1 METLT
6 YLSFIQN
13 VIGRLSILGVITK
26 LGAITAAAVCLTGS
40 TGSCFLGIF
49 LVLAAWYLDAFFL
62 KLEQAYRNLYN
73 DARKNIEEYT
83 DPGLLSGPYSVS
95 PKKEHFGSII
105 KTFLSK
111 TFIPYYGTL
120 SVVLLVGMILI

>member
-1 METLT
+1 MENST
-6 YLSFIQN
+6 YLTFIQN

-26 LGAITAAAVCLTGS
+26 LGAITAAAICLTGS
-40 TGSCFLGIF
+40 TSSCFLGIF

-73 DARKNIEEYT
+73 EARKDAQYGEAHEWT
-83 DPGLLSGPYSVS
+83 VS
-95 PKKEHFGSII
+95 PASHHFGSMI

-111 TFIPYYGTL
+111 TFIPYYGML
-120 SVVLLVGMILI
+120 SAVLLVGMGLV

>member
-1 METLT
+1 MENST
-6 YLSFIQN
+6 YLTFIQN

-26 LGAITAAAVCLTGS
+26 LGAIVAAAICLTGS
-40 TGSCFLGIF
+40 TSTCFLGIF

-73 DARKNIEEYT
+73 ETRKDNSYGET
-83 DPGLLSGPYSVS
+83 HQWTVS
-95 PKKEHFGSII
+95 PAPKHFGSII

-120 SVVLLVGMILI
+120 CVVLFVGMILV

>member
-1 METLT
+1 MEIST
-6 YLSFIQN
+6 YLLFIQN
-13 VIGRLSILGVITK
+13 VIGRLFILGVITK
-26 LGAITAAAVCLTGS
+26 LGAIVAAAICLTGS
-40 TGSCFLGIF
+40 TGSCFLGCF

-73 DARKNIEEYT
+73 EARKEAQYGELHDWT
-83 DPGLLSGPYSVS
+83 VS
-95 PKKEHFGSII
+95 PASHHFGSII

-120 SVVLLVGMILI
+120 VVVLFVGMILV

>member
-1 METLT
+1 MEHLT

-26 LGAITAAAVCLTGS
+26 LGAIVAAAICLTGS
-40 TGSCFLGIF
+40 TSTCFLGIF
-49 LVLAAWYLDAFFL
+49 LILAAWYLDAFFL
-62 KLEQAYRNLYN
+62 KLEQAYRNFYN
-73 DARKNIEEYT
+73 DARKDSKYGEAYDWI
-83 DPGLLSGPYSVS
+83 VS
-95 PKKEHFGSII
+95 PAPRHFGSII

-120 SVVLLVGMILI
+120 CVVLFVGMILV

>member
-1 METLT
+1 MGIAT
-6 YLSFIQN
+6 YLTFIQN

-26 LGAITAAAVCLTGS
+26 LGAIVAAAICLTGS
-40 TGSCFLGIF
+40 AGSCFLGIF

-62 KLEQAYRNLYN
+62 KLEQAYRSLYN
-73 DARKNIEEYT
+73 EARKDDQYGESHDWT
-83 DPGLLSGPYSVS
+83 VS
-95 PKKEHFGSII
+95 PAPNHFGSII

-120 SVVLLVGMILI
+120 VVVLFVGMVLV

>member
-1 METLT
+1 MGIAT
-6 YLSFIQN
+6 YLTFIQN

-26 LGAITAAAVCLTGS
+26 LGAITAAAICLTGS
-40 TGSCFLGIF
+40 AGSCFLGIF

-73 DARKNIEEYT
+73 EARKDDQYGESHDWT
-83 DPGLLSGPYSVS
+83 VS
-95 PKKEHFGSII
+95 PAPNHFGSII

-120 SVVLLVGMILI
+120 VVVLFVGMVLV

>member
-1 METLT
+1 MEHLT

-13 VIGRLSILGVITK
+13 IIGRLSILGVITK
-26 LGAITAAAVCLTGS
+26 LGAIVAAAICLTGS

-73 DARKNIEEYT
+73 EARKDAQYGESYEWT
-83 DPGLLSGPYSVS
+83 VS
-95 PKKEHFGSII
+95 PASHHFGSMI

-111 TFIPYYGTL
+111 TFIPYYGML
-120 SVVLLVGMILI
+120 SAVLLVGMVLV

>member
-1 METLT
+1 MENLT

-26 LGAITAAAVCLTGS
+26 LGAITAAAICLTGS

-73 DARKNIEEYT
+73 EARKDAQYGEAHEWT
-83 DPGLLSGPYSVS
+83 VS
-95 PKKEHFGSII
+95 PASHHFGSII

-111 TFIPYYGTL
+111 TFIPYYGML
-120 SVVLLVGMILI
+120 SVVLLVGMGLV

>member
-1 METLT
+1 MEIST
-6 YLSFIQN
+6 YLLFIQN

-26 LGAITAAAVCLTGS
+26 LGAIVAAATCLTGS
-40 TGSCFLGIF
+40 TGSCFLGCF

-73 DARKNIEEYT
+73 EARKDAQYGELHDWT
-83 DPGLLSGPYSVS
+83 VS
-95 PKKEHFGSII
+95 PTSHHFGSII

-120 SVVLLVGMILI
+120 VVVLFVGMLLV

>member
-1 METLT
+1 MENST
-6 YLSFIQN
+6 YLTFIQN

-26 LGAITAAAVCLTGS
+26 LGAIIAAAICLTGS
-40 TGSCFLGIF
+40 TGSSFLGIF

-73 DARKNIEEYT
+73 EARKDVQYGEAYDWT
-83 DPGLLSGPYSVS
+83 VS
-95 PKKEHFGSII
+95 PAPKHFGSII

-120 SVVLLVGMILI
+120 CVVLLVGMVLV

>member
-1 METLT
+1 MEIST
-6 YLSFIQN
+6 YLLFIQN

-26 LGAITAAAVCLTGS
+26 LGAIVAAAICLTGS
-40 TGSCFLGIF
+40 TGSCFLGCF

-73 DARKNIEEYT
+73 EARKDDQYGESHDWT
-83 DPGLLSGPYSVS
+83 VS
-95 PKKEHFGSII
+95 PAPNHFGSII

-120 SVVLLVGMILI
+120 VVVLFVGMVLV

>member
-1 METLT
+1 MEIST
-6 YLSFIQN
+6 YLLFIQN

-26 LGAITAAAVCLTGS
+26 LGAIIAAAICLTGS
-40 TGSCFLGIF
+40 TGSCFLGCF

-73 DARKNIEEYT
+73 EARKDAQYGELHDWT
-83 DPGLLSGPYSVS
+83 VS
-95 PKKEHFGSII
+95 PASHHFGSII

-120 SVVLLVGMILI
+120 VVVLFVGMVLV